1 MPRITF
7 PPAKPAVPTPAYWN
21 QLLGSLDNEQYV
33 PFKDVAGVIKEI
45 LKVTSG
51 NETQLKSAGED
62 VVIETPE
69 DGKSLRVIRRYF

>member
-21 QLLGSLDNEQYV
+21 QLQGSLDNEQYV
-33 PFKDVAGVIKEI
+33 PFKDVAGLIKEI
-45 LKVTSG
+45 LKVTED

-69 DGKSLRVIRRYF
+69 GGKSLRVVRRYF

>member
-33 PFKDVAGVIKEI
+33 PFKNAAGVVKEI
-45 LKVTSG
+45 LKVTNQ

-62 VVIETPE
+62 VVIETPTG
-69 DGKSLRVIRRYF
+69 GKTLRVIRRHF

>member
-7 PPAKPAVPTPAYWN
+7 PPAKVAAVYWN
-21 QLLGSLDNEQYV
+21 ELLGSLNNEQYV

-45 LKVTSG
+45 LKVTNG